1 MNIAKLEQNYNKINL
16 WLIVVFTLIGLTMA
30 QVLLQS
36 NMITPLIIS
45 SIFFIIT
52 NKIYGKAWKYFATN
66 SPMVLGKFYLI
77 GSMLR
82 MFLAVIVAFIGILIF
97 RGNNEKVLTF
107 VIVFSSYYIST
118 MFLDCVYFFCIEKN
132 NKTNNKTI

>member
-1 MNIAKLEQNYNKINL
+1 MNIAKIEKNYNKINL

-66 SPMVLGKFYLI
+66 SPMVLGKFYVENVSCSHRSFYRNTYL
-77 GSMLR
+77 SW
-82 MFLAVIVAFIGILIF
+82 
-97 RGNNEKVLTF
+97 K
-107 VIVFSSYYIST
+107 
-118 MFLDCVYFFCIEKN
+118 
-132 NKTNNKTI
+132 

>member
-1 MNIAKLEQNYNKINL
+1 MNIAKIEKNYNKINL

-97 RGNNEKVLTF
+97 RGNNEKVLT
-107 VIVFSSYYIST
+107 

>member
-1 MNIAKLEQNYNKINL
+1 MNIAKIEKNYNKINL

-52 NKIYGKAWKYFATN
+52 NNIYGKACKYFETN
-66 SPMVLGKFYLI
+66 SQIVLVKLYLV
-77 GSMLR
+77 GSILR
-82 MFLAVIVAFIGILIF
+82 MFI
-97 RGNNEKVLTF
+97 
-107 VIVFSSYYIST
+107 
-118 MFLDCVYFFCIEKN
+118 
-132 NKTNNKTI
+132 

>member
-1 MNIAKLEQNYNKINL
+1 MDIAKIEKGYNKINL
-16 WLIVVFTLIGLTMA
+16 WLVVALTLLGLLMS
-30 QVLLQS
+30 QVLLKP
-36 NMITPLIIS
+36 NLVTPMVVS
-45 SIFFIIT
+45 SIFFIAT
-52 NKIYGKAWKYFATN
+52 SKLYGKAWKYFATN